1 MMKCGHRRLDKAGFT
16 LVEVMLALAVTGA
29 MLIGLIGGTFVTI
42 AQQRYND
49 SLQGFAEYLSGIYDE
64 VLSPISQGAGN
75 SKDQAI
81 LGKVLVFGHSYEGS
95 ADDTRSVYSAT
106 LVGSAD
112 IFRTSSRSFIEE
124 LGNPEAKVS
133 LVCGREGSTEDEKH
147 DTTVQAYVPLWEAWL
162 AGAGDNKGKPL
173 VGTLIIA
180 RTPTSGSIHTIYA
193 FDDNITYNL
202 KDGCTPSDD
211 SANTEFQQ
219 RLQDPVLRQVYKNDN
234 DLKICVQSENTS
246 VPREVDLIADGNN
259 NSAVR
264 ILNAD
269 QSQCR

>member
-1 MMKCGHRRLDKAGFT
+1 MKDGYKKSEKEGFT
-16 LVEVMLALAVTGA
+16 LVEVMLALAITGA
-29 MLIGLIGGTFVTI
+29 MLIGLVGGTFVTI

-75 SKDQAI
+75 SKKQAI
-81 LGKVLVFGHSYEGS
+81 LGKVLVFGHNYEGD
-95 ADDTRSVYSAT
+95 ADATRSVYSAT

-112 IFRTSSRSFIEE
+112 IFRPSNSTFLEE
-124 LGNPEAKVS
+124 LGDPETKAS
-133 LVCGREGSTEDEKH
+133 LVCGNEGSIGNDGH
-147 DTTVQAYVPLWEAWL
+147 DSTVQAYVPLWEAWL
-162 AGAGDNKGKPL
+162 AGAGDDKDKPL

-180 RTPTSGSIHTIYA
+180 RTPTSGSIHTVYT
-193 FDDNITYNL
+193 FDENITYDL
-202 KDGCTPSDD
+202 KNGCTPNND

-219 RLQDPVLRQVYKNDN
+219 RLQDPVLRQVYKNDT
-234 DLKICVQSENTS
+234 DLKICVKSENTS
-246 VPREVDLIADGNN
+246 VPREVDLIADGSN

-269 QSQCR
+269 QSRCL